1 MLGNVSKVFSVLG
14 PGSRAPWFRLDP
26 RRLWGKLLVERTGCF
41 VHPVRS
47 LPGEEERSRA
57 GNDKVKPSPWFERG
71 LCVRGDNRCNRPV
84 SFKLIS
90 TNGNRAGSEVPS
102 LWNWGQVFG
111 IACPVGSGAKGC

>member
-1 MLGNVSKVFSVLG
+1 M
-14 PGSRAPWFRLDP
+14 
-26 RRLWGKLLVERTGCF
+26 
-41 VHPVRS
+41 
-47 LPGEEERSRA
+47 
-57 GNDKVKPSPWFERG
+57 
-71 LCVRGDNRCNRPV
+71 RGDYRCNRPV